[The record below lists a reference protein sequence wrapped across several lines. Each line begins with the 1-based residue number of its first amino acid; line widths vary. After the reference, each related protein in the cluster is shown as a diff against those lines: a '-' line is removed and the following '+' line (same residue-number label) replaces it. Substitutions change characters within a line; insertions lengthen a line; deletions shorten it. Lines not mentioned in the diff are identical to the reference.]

1 MESAREYAPTGVTQE
16 WSKRGDVV
24 PPLQESVDNSSS
36 LFAYGLDD
44 PYNDLIDDFN
54 PYLEYDE
61 GYQNKMP
68 FKNAF
73 YG

>member
-1 MESAREYAPTGVTQE
+1 MNKTHISTT
-16 WSKRGDVV
+16 KRHLSRGRGNNVV
-24 PPLQESVDNSSS
+24 PPPQESVDNSSS

-61 GYQNKMP
+61 GYQNRMP